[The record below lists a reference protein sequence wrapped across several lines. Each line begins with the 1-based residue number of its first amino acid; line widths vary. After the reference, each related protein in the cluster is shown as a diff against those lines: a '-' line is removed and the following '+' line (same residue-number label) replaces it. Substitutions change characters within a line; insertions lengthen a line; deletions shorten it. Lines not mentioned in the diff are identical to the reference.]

1 MRTGHG
7 RGRQAGTRLAADLA
21 LMLIACRPLQGP
33 PGTCTS
39 AVALPPW
46 CAIAA
51 PGSADNPGINPR
63 HLPSGS
69 LVALVYAPPRSH
81 STRHL
86 PDASSCQEGH
96 QHARYHACLPWEPRE
111 APVAMCLPRMD
122 MDTASPVALTT
133 PVLRLRP
140 ARTSWPHVAMSEAQ
154 QHTHGRRNDH
164 TGTRCAT
171 SHARPYVLICR
182 PPPQLGTSE
191 VIGHVSATFH
201 L

>member
-1 MRTGHG
+1 M
-7 RGRQAGTRLAADLA
+7 
-21 LMLIACRPLQGP
+21 
-33 PGTCTS
+33 
-39 AVALPPW
+39 
-46 CAIAA
+46 
-51 PGSADNPGINPR
+51 
-63 HLPSGS
+63 
-69 LVALVYAPPRSH
+69 ALVFAPPRSH

-133 PVLRLRP
+133 PVLRQRP
-140 ARTSWPHVAMSEAQ
+140 ARTSGPHVAMSEAQ
-154 QHTHGRRNDH
+154 QHTHGRCNDH

-182 PPPQLGTSE
+182 PPPQLGTSRSL
-191 VIGHVSATFH
+191 VTCLLHFTYRLGHWVSNVVSHGVTLQHCSVPELMHVCKRMHVFCMGGCMMPPCHHWPQSRRKA
-201 L
+201 